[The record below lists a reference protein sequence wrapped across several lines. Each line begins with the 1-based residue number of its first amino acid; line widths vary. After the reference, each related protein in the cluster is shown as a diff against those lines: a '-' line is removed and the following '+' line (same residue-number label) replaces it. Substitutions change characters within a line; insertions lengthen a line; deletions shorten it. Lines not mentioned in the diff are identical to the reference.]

1 LFAALALPLTAS
13 AQIVPAPGGAAAPAP
28 AAKAHHGHNRHNSY
42 MRIMRGLNLT
52 ATQKQQIAGIM
63 KNARGTSKD
72 ADQQTRR
79 ANTRAMRQKIES
91 VLTDAQRTQLRAK
104 LAQVRPH
111 AKPNGSAAETRPQ

>member
-1 LFAALALPLTAS
+1 
-13 AQIVPAPGGAAAPAP
+13 
-28 AAKAHHGHNRHNSY
+28 

-63 KNARGTSKD
+63 KNARGTSKN

-111 AKPNGSAAETRPQ
+111 AKPNEPAAQTRPQ